1 MEHCPNSI
9 DGCPVTQAPWALY
22 ISVIEAQILHNCD
35 ICISRQHEQEKDQL
49 EGKKK
54 VFEKSLYSTRRVP
67 KDSY

>member
-22 ISVIEAQILHNCD
+22 ISVIEAQILHNSD

-54 VFEKSLYSTRRVP
+54 GV
-67 KDSY
+67 